1 MALLLFE
8 ITTAVAALTK
18 PGLPIYQRA
27 LEETVSVGCIVLL
40 AASATLFPAPK
51 LPPP

>member
-8 ITTAVAALTK
+8 VTTALAALTK

-27 LEETVSVGCIVLL
+27 LEEMVSVTCIVLL
-40 AASATLFPAPK
+40 AASATVFPTPK
-51 LPPP
+51 LPST